1 ADPAEERLW
10 AATVTPTLKLQAVA
24 TPPARPQLPSLPELN
39 SPLETLEYQLTEL
52 RGKFQSGA
60 ATALLQRAN
69 PAELR
74 HALNSPLWSGPDRAR
89 MFAAANRLEA
99 ELMRDAQSK
108 SVALHPGASPPPAG
122 TPVPESPSWRARL
135 AIDLLKLD
143 GFSDPKPLEKLLDE
157 ANAKKSPDVW
167 E

>member
-1 ADPAEERLW
+1 LVLLSTGNDPDKYRDGLARLKDARDAYHKIEEHANVLERALLRLDDAMLLLPVAAESFAGGPADPAEERLW

-89 MFAAANRLEA
+89 MFAEANRLE
-99 ELMRDAQSK
+99 
-108 SVALHPGASPPPAG
+108 
-122 TPVPESPSWRARL
+122 
-135 AIDLLKLD
+135 
-143 GFSDPKPLEKLLDE
+143 
-157 ANAKKSPDVW
+157 
-167 E
+167 